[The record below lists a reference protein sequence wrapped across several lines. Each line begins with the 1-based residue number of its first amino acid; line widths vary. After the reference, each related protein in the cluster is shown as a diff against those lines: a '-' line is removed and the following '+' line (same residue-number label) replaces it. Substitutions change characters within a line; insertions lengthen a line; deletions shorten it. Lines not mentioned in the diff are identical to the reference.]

1 MCGLWKSGGRSYG
14 GQDSHC
20 VQITKLTLL
29 HTKGLGRAGMRI
41 ARWSAR
47 LLYFTYDVVYRAGA
61 QNYAADCLSRLP
73 LPSEENA
80 EPVTEPELVA
90 LLDTELKAL
99 SVKDFAVACET
110 CPELTAIRAQIKKGW
125 PKTAKSLSAVLKPY
139 FATRDELSVQDV
151 TIYRG
156 PHRRLVP
163 VALRQQLVDLAH
175 ETHQGV
181 VRTKQRL
188 RDLYWWPGMDMLV
201 QNNISA
207 CVPAR

>member
-1 MCGLWKSGGRSYG
+1 
-14 GQDSHC
+14 
-20 VQITKLTLL
+20 
-29 HTKGLGRAGMRI
+29 MRI

-47 LLYFTYDVVYRAGA
+47 LLCFTYDVVYRAGA

-80 EPVTEPELVA
+80 ESVTEPELVA

-99 SVKDFAVACET
+99 SVKDFAVACEA

-125 PKTAKSLSAVLKPY
+125 PKTAKSLPAVLKPY

-156 PHRRLVP
+156 PHRRIVP
-163 VALRQQLVDLAH
+163 VAFQ
-175 ETHQGV
+175 
-181 VRTKQRL
+181 RTR
-188 RDLYWWPGMDMLV
+188 
-201 QNNISA
+201 
-207 CVPAR
+207 

>member
-99 SVKDFAVACET
+99 SVKDFAVACKT
-110 CPELTAIRAQIKKGW
+110 CPELTAIRAQIKK
-125 PKTAKSLSAVLKPY
+125 
-139 FATRDELSVQDV
+139 
-151 TIYRG
+151 
-156 PHRRLVP
+156 
-163 VALRQQLVDLAH
+163 
-175 ETHQGV
+175 
-181 VRTKQRL
+181 
-188 RDLYWWPGMDMLV
+188 
-201 QNNISA
+201 
-207 CVPAR
+207 